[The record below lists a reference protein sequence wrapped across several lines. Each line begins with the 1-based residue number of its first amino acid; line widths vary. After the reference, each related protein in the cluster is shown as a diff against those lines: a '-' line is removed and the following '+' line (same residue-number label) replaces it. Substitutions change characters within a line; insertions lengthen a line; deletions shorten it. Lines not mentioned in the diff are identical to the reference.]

1 MTIIIGVLCKDGV
14 VIGSDSAA
22 TFGYTLPAGLMAT
35 IEQPCHKIDV
45 ISGKI
50 ILAGTGQVGYG
61 QRYLEV
67 IKRLWTTGDFHKKSP
82 VEIGK
87 MLSKAGIDD
96 FAYTQGSKGEYGALV
111 AFPADGAAYICELAV
126 KDFQPELKDEK
137 IWFVSMGSGQAIV
150 DTFLALM
157 RSVFWPKTNPATYE
171 DGIFLVHWALR
182 HVIEVNPGGINAP
195 ACIAILTK
203 GKKPGEFEARMLS
216 DEDLRESEGNI
227 EGAIASLR
235 DYAFAQSGQG
245 EAPEV
250 PKVKDPSP
258 TK

>member
-14 VIGSDSAA
+14 VIGTDSAA
-22 TFGYTLPAGLMAT
+22 TLGFPTGAGKMAT

-45 ISGKI
+45 IGGRI

-61 QRYLEV
+61 QRFVEDVKKLSLGE
-67 IKRLWTTGDFHKKSP
+67 FSKKSP

-96 FAYTQGSKGEYGALV
+96 FASTQGSKGEYGALV
-111 AFPADGAAYICELAV
+111 AFPADGAAHICELAI

-137 IWFVSMGSGQAIV
+137 IWFVSMGSGQAIA

-157 RSVFWPKTNPATYE
+157 RSVFWPNSNPTTCE

-182 HVIEVNPGGINAP
+182 HAIDVNPGGINAP
-195 ACIAILTK
+195 ACIAILIK
-203 GKKPGEFEARMLS
+203 GKKPNEFEARMLS
-216 DEDLRESEGNI
+216 EEDLRESEGNI
-227 EGAIASLR
+227 DGAISSLR
-235 DYAFAQSGQG
+235 AYASAQSGQG

-250 PKVKDPSP
+250 PKVKEALS
-258 TK
+258 K